1 MTQFTSFVAVEE
13 MTITDGGVPRR
24 VEVPVE
30 LPDGVSREG
39 VFGED
44 DEKQPAA
51 SPMMARSVVLS
62 GSAGG
67 SGVGY
72 GSSGGVGPVLR
83 TEAKARSRKP
93 ATVKDSRRTDKVSNR
108 SSSVVVADEVAA
120 SPGRKLTLKE
130 QKAAELQAK
139 LHPTI
144 AALIERIKTK
154 RTPAADEAKFVRDN
168 KAEIQIWLTDKSPQV
183 LEELKKLGFEV
194 VLDPQSAK
202 MVIGRIALD
211 KLAAL
216 AEVKAVRYISPQ
228 AKN

>member
-30 LPDGVSREG
+30 LPEGVSREG
-39 VFGED
+39 VFGAEFGRNISTG
-44 DEKQPAA
+44 QFSNFPTQRTVQSLNAI
-51 SPMMARSVVLS
+51 
-62 GSAGG
+62 SA
-67 SGVGY
+67 
-72 GSSGGVGPVLR
+72 
-83 TEAKARSRKP
+83 
-93 ATVKDSRRTDKVSNR
+93 
-108 SSSVVVADEVAA
+108 SVVVVTRSGAA
-120 SPGRKLTLKE
+120 NPSASRTKEKSTVNGQKSTSNNMVIDGASSVDITSSTPGEIEKQKLTARLHP
-130 QKAAELQAK
+130 AIAK
-139 LHPTI
+139 LLTRLKDKK
-144 AALIERIKTK
+144 A
-154 RTPAADEAKFVRDN
+154 TPELDESKFVRDG

-216 AEVKAVRYISPQ
+216 GEVKAVRYISPQ